1 LGLRLTLDVFSGHAN
16 PQVVVVGA
24 LERDLLTRVVPGR
37 ALGPH
42 EMNDAPLSVL
52 GYRGLTIEQLG
63 RPLLGL
69 PKSFRIANGDLIGE
83 GLRHRAVDEQFEDYV
98 CGTTGPFQA
107 LGRGPR
113 FFDRM
118 LKEIERYA
126 ELRERWRDKRHPWP
140 AREIAR
146 CAPPYEP
153 AWWNEPTRVST
164 NNSYNYAANYRSD
177 NYAQPGLAS
186 GVIHNSTCP
195 QLVAAAV
202 ADGFVDSAGA
212 NNKSPE
218 EGHLVALVV
227 SAGWDYHWYRKGRN
241 GYWTHKPGG
250 GPITYVDNR
259 GELITD
265 PRTAARGGYT
275 QFCTFMVVK
284 HGHIKLSG
292 SQVG

>member
-1 LGLRLTLDVFSGHAN
+1 MSFRLTLDVFSGRLN
-16 PQVVVVGA
+16 PQVIVGGA
-24 LERDLLTRVVPGR
+24 LERDLLSRVVPGK

-42 EMNDAPLSVL
+42 EMNEAPLSIL

-83 GLRHRAVDEQFEDYV
+83 GLRHRAVDERFEEFV
-98 CGTTGPFQA
+98 CGPTGPFQA
-107 LGRGPR
+107 LGTGPR
-113 FFDRM
+113 FFDRV
-118 LKEIERYA
+118 LKEIERYV

-140 AREIAR
+140 SRELAR

-153 AWWNEPTRVST
+153 AWWNDSTRVGS

-177 NYAQPGLAS
+177 NFAQPGMAAN
-186 GVIHNSTCP
+186 VIHNQTCP
-195 QLVAAAV
+195 QVVAAAV
-202 ADGFVDSAGA
+202 ADGLIDCASA
-212 NNKSPE
+212 NNRSPE
-218 EGHLVALVV
+218 DGHLVALVV
-227 SAGWDYHWYRKGRN
+227 SAGWDHHWYRKGRN
-241 GYWTHKPGG
+241 GYWSHKPGAAAV
-250 GPITYVDNR
+250 TNVDNR

-292 SQVG
+292 C